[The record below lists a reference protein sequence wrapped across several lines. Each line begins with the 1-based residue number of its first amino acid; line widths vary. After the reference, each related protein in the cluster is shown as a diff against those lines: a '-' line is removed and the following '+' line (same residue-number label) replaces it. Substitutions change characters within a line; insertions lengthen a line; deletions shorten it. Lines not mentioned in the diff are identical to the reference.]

1 MQLCRI
7 QHRCDQI
14 LFMKTL
20 YENSK
25 NETCFSCDAMINSGL
40 LYRIFELRFQGTRI
54 CLNGSFYIQKVECL
68 SDILLGPVAASQ
80 RPSGLVS
87 LQHVLNLYT

>member
-1 MQLCRI
+1 
-7 QHRCDQI
+7 
-14 LFMKTL
+14 MKTL

-25 NETCFSCDAMINSGL
+25 NETCFSCDATINSGECL

-54 CLNGSFYIQKVECL
+54 CLNGSFYIQKIECL

-80 RPSGLVS
+80 RPSGLGWEFMS
-87 LQHVLNLYT
+87 IQIRAHCLTKYLK